1 MKKKLLSAILCVS
14 MLSAAL
20 VGCGSTAATET
31 TETTPAPAETAA
43 GSADTAEPAAETTAA
58 SAEGLTI
65 EDGAELVYWSMWGET
80 EPQGMIVAD
89 AIDAFTEKTGVKIET
104 QFGAR
109 ETRKT
114 LQPALDAGEVIDI
127 FDEDIERVNTTWGNY
142 LMPLEDL
149 YAASGLD
156 GKLNAT
162 LMNLAKDLG
171 GGTTKS
177 IPYQPST
184 FVVMYNKAIFEE
196 AGITAVPKTWD
207 EFLAACEAIKG
218 KGKIPLTCD
227 DAYMAAFFGYMLDR
241 TAGADAAAKIV
252 ESKNFD
258 DPAVLATAEVIQTLV
273 DKGYIDPKASGN
285 VFPAGQ
291 TDVAN
296 GSVAMYLN
304 GTWLPNEIKG
314 QTPADFSWGSMALPG
329 PAGEGGDGP
338 EANNFGAQCFA
349 INKDSAY
356 PNAAFAF
363 IQFMVSGEWDQKLA
377 DESLGVPMAND
388 ATWPV
393 QLADAKAV
401 FDSTTKRL
409 PWAVGMEDDTDINA
423 KIKANLAKMF
433 DGSMDAKGFFEAMKK

>member
-1 MKKKLLSAILCVS
+1 MRRKSLSVLLCVS
-14 MLSAAL
+14 MTAAL
-20 VGCGSTAATET
+20 LAGCGSKAPAESAAPA
-31 TETTPAPAETAA
+31 ETTPAAETAA
-43 GSADTAEPAAETTAA
+43 PAETTAA
-58 SAEGLTI
+58 TDAAAPAAGIAI

-80 EPQGMIVAD
+80 EPQGMVVQE
-89 AIDAFTEKTGVKIET
+89 AIDAFTEETGVKVEV

-114 LQPALDAGEVIDI
+114 LQPALDAGEPIDL
-127 FDEDIERVNTTWGNY
+127 FDEDIERVNNTWGNY
-142 LMPLEDL
+142 LMTLDDL

-162 LMNLAKDLG
+162 LINLAKEIG
-171 GGTTKS
+171 GGSLKS

-184 FVVMYNKAIFEE
+184 FVVMYNKTIFEE
-196 AGITAVPKTWD
+196 AGVTAVPKTWD

-218 KGKIPLTCD
+218 KGKIPLTVD
-227 DAYMAAFFGYMLDR
+227 DAYMAAFFGYIMDR
-241 TAGADAAAKIV
+241 TVGSEATAKIAAD
-252 ESKNFD
+252 KTFD
-258 DPAVLATAEVIQTLV
+258 DPAVLATAEKIEELV
-273 DKGYIDPKASGN
+273 KKGYIDPKAAGN

-314 QTPADFSWGSMALPG
+314 QTPADFSWGSFALPG
-329 PAGEGGDGP
+329 PIAEGGDGP

-349 INKDSAY
+349 INKDSKY
-356 PNAAFAF
+356 PNAAFAL
-363 IQFMVSGEWDQKLA
+363 IQWMVNGEWDQALA
-377 DESLGVPMAND
+377 DESMGVPMAND

-393 QLADAKAV
+393 QLQEAKAII
-401 FDSTTKRL
+401 DSTTKRL
-409 PWAVGMEDDTDINA
+409 PWAVGMEDDTDVNA

-433 DGSMDAKGFFEAMKK
+433 EGSMDAKAFADAMKK